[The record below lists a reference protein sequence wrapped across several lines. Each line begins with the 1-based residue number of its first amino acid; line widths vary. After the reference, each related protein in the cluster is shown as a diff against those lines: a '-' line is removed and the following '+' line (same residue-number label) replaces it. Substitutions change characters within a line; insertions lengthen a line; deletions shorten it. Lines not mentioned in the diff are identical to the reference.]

1 MDITIRHLSGSMAG
15 QEQTFSAGRVSLG
28 RNPANDVAFDPHQ
41 DSVVSGQHA
50 ELTSRHDGWF
60 IKDLGSSNGTFIHDD
75 RITER
80 VVRPGEVIQLGKN
93 GPRLQINYELAQGAQ
108 LPPAAVSNA
117 PVEGRTVMMM
127 MNEAAPAT
135 AAPGGFA
142 AAPHTPPAFTPAAP
156 ARKKKGGLLKALLV
170 VFLLFGFLIVA
181 GIVAYVFLAGGDS
194 AQTAATDTST
204 TAASTGTTDTA
215 PVDTAMAATMT
226 DTASAATATTTAA
239 TGTETATTG
248 TQSAATGTST
258 APATTQTAASTTA
271 PPAETSTAP
280 KTISELE
287 QQLARSQQ
295 LIDGLQR
302 ELQQKND
309 TLKKTQAER
318 DSAISQRNSA
328 LRRARE
334 AEARARAAQAQPQSY
349 SIPLRARPI
358 QVAGLLSPSTLMS
371 LALQAEPSGGGGSQ
385 SLSKDKY
392 LKKRIS
398 FVYEEPEIPLPEMPE
413 DMPSAI
419 GGLVIQALGS
429 TGRYIAAESD
439 SDAGI
444 SVVVTNYNSDV
455 RTRVNTEAVTN
466 AVGAISSIF
475 GGPSVDSPVDTKSI
489 SMNAD
494 MTARVKLYDPNSVEL
509 AEVYAEAASRG
520 RKTSADIAGLAVN
533 EIANTETA
541 LGDVTRKIAADAV
554 DSLLPELDNVVWQA
568 WITEA
573 DSEKK
578 TLTVNCGTRCQ
589 IEAGDVFGIY
599 DGEDRLG
606 TAKISRV
613 TPDAAYARVTEGD
626 GEFVSLW
633 VRYEGREG
641 DSPLTRKSLQKRTLK
656 TRNAVQ
662 AYAGPGT
669 TFGEVKKLS
678 AGADLTFL
686 YSVGT
691 WAKVSDGSA
700 SFWIPLSSAQ
710 ITG

>member
-15 QEQTFSAGRVSLG
+15 QERTFSASRVTLG
-28 RNPANDVAFDPHQ
+28 RNPVNDIAFDPHQ

-60 IKDLGSSNGTFIHDD
+60 LRDVGSSNGTFINEE
-75 RITER
+75 RVTER
-80 VVRPGEVIQLGKN
+80 LVRPGEVVQLGKN
-93 GPRLQINYELAQGAQ
+93 GPRLQINYDLPQGAH
-108 LPPAAVSNA
+108 LSPPAVSDA

-127 MNEAAPAT
+127 MNEGVPAT
-135 AAPGGFA
+135 AGPAGFA
-142 AAPHTPPAFTPAAP
+142 SAPHTPPAFTPAAP
-156 ARKKKGGLLKALLV
+156 AKKKGGLLKALLV
-170 VFLLFGFLIVA
+170 VILLFGFLMVA
-181 GIVAYVFLAGGDS
+181 GLVAYVFLAGGDS
-194 AQTAATDTST
+194 TEAATTATTTDTST
-204 TAASTGTTDTA
+204 ASATETAAMETA
-215 PVDTAMAATMT
+215 AATMT
-226 DTASAATATTTAA
+226 GTGSTATGTAMTSTQAGQTSTAQTSTAGTTTATTTVA
-239 TGTETATTG
+239 TTTTPAQTETSSG
-248 TQSAATGTST
+248 
-258 APATTQTAASTTA
+258 
-271 PPAETSTAP
+271 P
-280 KTISELE
+280 KTITELE

-309 TLKKTQAER
+309 TLKKTESER
-318 DSAISQRNSA
+318 DSAIGQRNAA

-349 SIPLRARPI
+349 VLPRRAKPV
-358 QVAGLLSPSTLMS
+358 QVAGLLSSSMLMS
-371 LALQAEPSGGGGSQ
+371 LAMQAEDSGEAAGQG
-385 SLSKDKY
+385 LSKSKY

-398 FVYEEPEIPLPEMPE
+398 YVYEEPEIPLPEMPE

-509 AEVYAEAASRG
+509 AAVYAEAASKG

-578 TLTVNCGTRCQ
+578 TVTVNCGTRCQ

-606 TAKISRV
+606 TAKVSRV
-613 TPDAAYARVTEGD
+613 TPDAAYARVTEGE

-633 VRYEGREG
+633 VRYEGRAG
-641 DSPLTRKSLQKRTLK
+641 DSPLTRKSQQKRTLK

-662 AYAGPGT
+662 AYSGPGT
-669 TFGEVKKLS
+669 TFGEVRKLS
-678 AGADLTFL
+678 AGAELNFL